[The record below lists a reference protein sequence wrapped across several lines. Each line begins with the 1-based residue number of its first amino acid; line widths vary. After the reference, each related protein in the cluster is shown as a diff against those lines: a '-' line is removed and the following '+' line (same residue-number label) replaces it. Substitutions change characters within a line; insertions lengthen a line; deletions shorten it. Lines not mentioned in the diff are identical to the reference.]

1 MTANIKSSAVA
12 ARATPHLDDRR
23 RTVDRTTALYAAA
36 LILPILVSIHQSSGS
51 ILPLLVSA
59 LIIAAGWATLFARL
73 RHHRFE
79 GHAMIGAA
87 IFALMVPPS
96 IPLWQ
101 ALLALSFGIV
111 VAEQIFGG
119 RGYGFLSAPVTALA
133 FQLFSFP
140 GSTEP
145 ATSGLIALSVI
156 PGAAILLSVGLVA
169 WRVALA
175 FAIGLFA
182 ALAISGFSVPLQSL
196 FTASLALGVAFLVC
210 DPVNAACTNIGR
222 WAYGVLAGVL
232 VVILTDPDQG
242 TGHLAAIVFAS
253 LLAGIFAPLID
264 RIVIMINVNR
274 RRRRNG

>member
-1 MTANIKSSAVA
+1 MTAKIKPSAVA
-12 ARATPHLDDRR
+12 AATPHLDDRR
-23 RTVDRTTALYAAA
+23 RTVDRTTALYAVA
-36 LILPILVSIHQSSGS
+36 LLLPIFVSIHQSSGS
-51 ILPLLVSA
+51 ILPLLASA

-73 RHHRFE
+73 RHLRFD

-87 IFALMVPPS
+87 VFALMVPPS

-111 VAEQIFGG
+111 VADQIFGG

-140 GSTEP
+140 GSAEP
-145 ATSGLIALSVI
+145 AASGLIALSVI
-156 PGAAILLSVGLVA
+156 PGAAILILAGLVA

-175 FAIGLFA
+175 FAIGLFG
-182 ALAISGFSVPLQSL
+182 ALAISGFAVPLHAL
-196 FTASLALGVAFLVC
+196 FTASLALGVVFLVC
-210 DPVNAACTNIGR
+210 DPANAACTHAGR

-232 VVILTDPDQG
+232 VVILTGPDQG
-242 TGHLAAIVFAS
+242 AGLFAAIVFAS

-264 RIVIMINVNR
+264 RIVIMVNVNR